1 MPESSPSTSV
11 PPNHRPRPPE
21 RAASLA
27 PTTPRTSSTSYP
39 FFHFGDVVR
48 WTWPADAD
56 QRGGDVAGRESV
68 VDRSAGTAEGLVV
81 DRSADQPG
89 TYHLLVGTRIHHVHA
104 TDLQWVAKRPYRKAK
119 IQYLFSQET
128 PAFHEAVQYDDVSL
142 YSATDQLTARA
153 TARVLRTLPGVT
165 AASTVTDATACIG
178 GNTLEFARAFAHVHA
193 VEIDPVRASM
203 LRHNLAWLRLDK
215 GVTVHEADFCDMQ
228 STLRQDVV
236 FLDPPWG
243 GKRYKQQER
252 VRLYLSDRDVGDLCG
267 AILLHTAHVVVK
279 VPCNFDVRHFAQ
291 TVQQRVRVLKLTGML
306 LLVVSSPSL
315 STA

>member
-1 MPESSPSTSV
+1 MPETSPPAAP
-11 PPNHRPRPPE
+11 PPNQRPRPPE
-21 RAASLA
+21 YAAATVPPS
-27 PTTPRTSSTSYP
+27 PPYP
-39 FFHFGDVVR
+39 FFHFGDIVR
-48 WTWPADAD
+48 WTSSA
-56 QRGGDVAGRESV
+56 VATTSV
-68 VDRSAGTAEGLVV
+68 ASSANVEGLVV
-81 DRSADQPG
+81 DRSAAQPG
-89 TYHLLVGTRIHHVHA
+89 TYHVLVGTRMHHVPA
-104 TDLQWVAKRPYRKAK
+104 TELQWVAKRPYRKAK
-119 IQYLFSQET
+119 IQYLFSQEP
-128 PAFHEAVQYDDVSL
+128 PAFHEAVQYDEVSL

-153 TARVLRTLPGVT
+153 TARVLRGLPGVT

-193 VEIDPVRASM
+193 VELDPVRASM

-215 GVTVHEADFCDMQ
+215 GVTVHEADYCGLQ
-228 STLRQDVV
+228 ATLRQDVV

-267 AILLHTAHVVVK
+267 AILIHTAHVVVK

-306 LLVVSSPSL
+306 LLVVSNGAASPSP
-315 STA
+315 APA

>member
-1 MPESSPSTSV
+1 MPESSPPASV

-21 RAASLA
+21 RAATA
-27 PTTPRTSSTSYP
+27 PRTRTSAPYP

-48 WTWPADAD
+48 WARRPTTQEGA
-56 QRGGDVAGRESV
+56 DVAADPPPPV
-68 VDRSAGTAEGLVV
+68 AVEGLVV

-89 TYHLLVGTRIHHVHA
+89 TYHLLVGTRIHHAPA

-119 IQYLFSQET
+119 IQYLFSQEP
-128 PAFHEAVQYDDVSL
+128 PAFHDAVEYDEVSL

-193 VEIDPVRASM
+193 VELDPVRASM

-215 GVTVHEADFCDMQ
+215 DVTVHEADYCDLQ
-228 STLRQDVV
+228 ATLRQDVV

-267 AILLHTAHVVVK
+267 ALLLHTAHVVVK

-306 LLVVSSPSL
+306 LLVVSAGAHVVS
-315 STA
+315 AAV

>member
-1 MPESSPSTSV
+1 MPESSPSITLQ
-11 PPNHRPRPPE
+11 PNHRPRPPE
-21 RAASLA
+21 HIASLA
-27 PTTPRTSSTSYP
+27 PTNPRTPSTPYP

-48 WTWPADAD
+48 WKRPVTHERKDTAE
-56 QRGGDVAGRESV
+56 GLIVYLSE
-68 VDRSAGTAEGLVV
+68 GTVEGLVV
-81 DRSADQPG
+81 DRSVDQPG
-89 TYHLLVGTRIHHVHA
+89 TYHLLVGTRIHQVKA
-104 TDLQWVAKRPYRKAK
+104 TDLQWIAKRPYRKAK
-119 IQYLFSQET
+119 IHYLFSQET
-128 PAFHEAVQYDDVSL
+128 PAFHEAVKYDEVSL

-193 VEIDPVRASM
+193 VELEPVRASM
-203 LRHNLAWLRLDK
+203 LRHNLAWLQLDK
-215 GVTVHEADFCDMQ
+215 SVTVHEADYCDLQ
-228 STLRQDVV
+228 ATLCQDVV

-306 LLVVSSPSL
+306 LLIVSASS
-315 STA
+315 SSVA